1 MKIREN
7 FGRPI
12 TYSPMVTKPY
22 ASGDQLD
29 VLDAQ
34 DDVWT

>member
-22 ASGDQLD
+22 ASGDQQY
-29 VLDAQ
+29 VA
-34 DDVWT
+34 